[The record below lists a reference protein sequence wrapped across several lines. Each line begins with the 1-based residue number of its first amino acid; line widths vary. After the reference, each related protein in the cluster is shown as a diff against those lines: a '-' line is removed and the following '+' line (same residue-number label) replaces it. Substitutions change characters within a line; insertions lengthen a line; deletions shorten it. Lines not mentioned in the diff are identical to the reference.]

1 MKRGWWIALALLT
14 VPVALADLGSL
25 IQNVF
30 SSIVRIGQLN
40 FLGVSSQTIV
50 VGFVRILIWIMLFTI
65 FFAVIPSIGA
75 DKAKNKPGS
84 LSFLSRKHAGIVA
97 FCVATISAVFM
108 PAEALL
114 AMGAGWS
121 TLIALILI
129 GGPIGGLAYWMWTIP
144 GKEIGANGQP
154 TGKNLPET
162 KGTIALKFGI
172 CLLMLWI
179 LTAMGHHLALLGGA
193 GY

>member
-1 MKRGWWIALALLT
+1 MKRGWWIGLGLLS
-14 VPVALADLGSL
+14 VPLALADLGSTL
-25 IQNVF
+25 QNVF
-30 SSIVRIGQLN
+30 NHLVYVGQLQ
-40 FLGVSSQTIV
+40 FLGISSQTIV
-50 VGFVRILIWIMLFTI
+50 VGFVRLLIWIMLFTI
-65 FFAVIPSIGA
+65 FFAVIPAVGA
-75 DKAKNKPGS
+75 NKAANKPGS

-121 TLIALILI
+121 TLIALVLI

-144 GKEIGANGQP
+144 GIDPATKKP
-154 TGKNLPET
+154 LPET